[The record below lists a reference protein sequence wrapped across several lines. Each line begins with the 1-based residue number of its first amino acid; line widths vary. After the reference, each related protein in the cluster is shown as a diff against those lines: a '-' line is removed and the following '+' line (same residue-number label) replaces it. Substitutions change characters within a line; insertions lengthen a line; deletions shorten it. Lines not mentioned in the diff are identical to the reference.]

1 MRRLGVR
8 GVVGEELEGVGC
20 KGGGWWR
27 NLRGLGVRGGDGG
40 GT

>member
-1 MRRLGVR
+1 MWWGRNLRGLGVR

-20 KGGGWWR
+20 KGG
-27 NLRGLGVRGGDGG
+27 DGG